1 LYEIFLYLCYNR
13 DMKQTPEAATTAKNT
28 LQQNTAIENDSRT
41 NTKEP
46 ANTAV
51 LGEPLLHLVVPAKP
65 NAPKAMRLSINHL
78 VRGAGVSQ
86 AMRRRLRTEGLV
98 YVNNQTSSWHSLVV
112 PGDTITLYLPKQEP
126 NFTPWDYEIP
136 IIYEDEHLLII
147 NKPTGL
153 LMHPT
158 STERFH
164 TVANALFHY
173 FEKTKQTQAAF
184 HPVHRLDKDTS
195 GLVIIAK
202 NALVQH
208 SFTKT
213 HTPIRKIYEALCEG
227 FFPADYATIHWPIAR
242 KEGSI
247 IERTVSSVGKPA
259 HTDITCLARHK
270 RLSLV
275 RFVLHTGRTHQI
287 RVHMSQLGFP
297 LVGDDLYGGSLN
309 LLQNQ
314 ALHAI
319 GLQFVHPMTHTFIT
333 VTAPLPKAWEP
344 LISQYLSPNKN
355 SF

>member
-1 LYEIFLYLCYNR
+1 MPN
-13 DMKQTPEAATTAKNT
+13 
-28 LQQNTAIENDSRT
+28 NTA
-41 NTKEP
+41 NTEKK
-46 ANTAV
+46 NIV
-51 LGEPLLHLVVPAKP
+51 KGEPLLSLVVPVAAEDTLNITSP
-65 NAPKAMRLSINHL
+65 ASTGSRKARRLSINHL
-78 VRGAGVSQ
+78 VRQAGVSQ
-86 AMRRRLRTEGLV
+86 AMRRRLRTDGIV
-98 YVNNQTSSWHSLVV
+98 YVNQKAASWHSLVV
-112 PGDTITLYLPKQEP
+112 PGDAVTIYLPKEEP
-126 NFTPWDYEIP
+126 SFTPWDYDIP
-136 IIYEDEHLLII
+136 IVYEDEHLVII

-164 TVANALFHY
+164 TVANALIHY
-173 FEKTKQTQAAF
+173 FEKTNQVQATF

-213 HTPIRKIYEALCEG
+213 HTPIRKIYEALCDG
-227 FFPADYATIHWPIAR
+227 FFPAHYVTVHWPIAR

-247 IERTVSSVGKPA
+247 IERCVSPDGKSA
-259 HTDITCLARHK
+259 HTDITCVARHK

-297 LVGDDLYGGSLN
+297 LVGDDLYGGSLD
-309 LLQNQ
+309 LLKNQ

-319 GLQFVHPMTHTFIT
+319 GLQFVHPMTHTVMN
-333 VTAPLPKAWEP
+333 VTAPLPTAWEP
-344 LISQYLSPNKN
+344 LILQYLTLNKI